1 LPNQRSRNSLT
12 SNLLVMTALGD
23 LFGRLD
29 PNPRRRGRQFELICQ
44 WYLRRDPVYTRE
56 LRHGW
61 LGFGGIA
68 Y

>member
-1 LPNQRSRNSLT
+1 
-12 SNLLVMTALGD
+12 MTALGD
-23 LFGRLD
+23 LLGRLD